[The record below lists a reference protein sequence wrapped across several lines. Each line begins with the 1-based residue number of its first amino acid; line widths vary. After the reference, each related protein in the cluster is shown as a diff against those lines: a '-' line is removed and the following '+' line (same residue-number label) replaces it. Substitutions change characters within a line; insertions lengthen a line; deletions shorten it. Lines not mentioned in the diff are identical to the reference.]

1 MNEKKREF
9 SLLRVLLMII
19 LPMLFYNIGM
29 SVIQGTLWR
38 DLMQGELLGAL
49 TTLLGMSV
57 LGLLLTPAALALSV
71 FAMLVE
77 MLYRKGKILNY
88 WLFSMSAGVIGML
101 LCMVTFLIAGSRISE
116 FAFSQCL
123 LMFII
128 HMLSAMLVYRKIWQH
143 IEKPTRVQP
152 ETVPCT
158 EEER

>member
-9 SLLRVLLMII
+9 SLLRVLLMLI

-38 DLMQGELLGAL
+38 DLMQGELLEAL

-88 WLFSMSAGVIGML
+88 WLFSMGAGMIGML
-101 LCMVTFLIAGSRISE
+101 LCMVTFLIVGSGISK

-123 LMFII
+123 FMFII
-128 HMLSAMLVYRKIWQH
+128 HMLSVMLVYRKIWQH

-152 ETVPCT
+152 EIVPCT